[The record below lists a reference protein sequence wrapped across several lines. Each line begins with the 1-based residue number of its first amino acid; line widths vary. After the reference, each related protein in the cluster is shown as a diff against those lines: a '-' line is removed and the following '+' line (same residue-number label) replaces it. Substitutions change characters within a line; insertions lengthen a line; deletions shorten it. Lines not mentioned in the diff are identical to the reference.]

1 MGQMGVPIT
10 KTEISNG
17 MLDDKGDRTRYN
29 ERMVRGRKIEQH
41 FDRVFHD
48 VRTR

>member
-17 MLDDKGDRTRYN
+17 MLNDKGDCKRYN

-41 FDRVFHD
+41 LIEFFMM
-48 VRTR
+48 